1 MLTPGVA
8 HETLLSGRTL
18 QLWAVTFLTCF
29 GIASAAAGLIEAL
42 FNDPFKPFGAYYLGA
57 ALLGCCTIATV
68 RVWPRKSFSRYFPI
82 PGTTITIVIGDL
94 FDQDGHLIVGV
105 NDTFDTD
112 TTSVIAPHSIQGQ
125 MLHREYSGDLP
136 RLDEDLEKALRDVQP
151 ARLESRADR
160 PQGKLARY
168 PVGTVAVIGE
178 RDRRFF
184 CAAYA
189 TSDNG
194 NVVHSTLDHLW
205 QSLSEIWE
213 AVRRHGERR
222 TVSVSVLGTGLAR
235 ISNLPPGDLIRL
247 ILISYMA
254 ASREAVIADQLRLVI
269 HPTLAANLNIKEIE
283 DFLSAQ

>member
-8 HETLLSGRTL
+8 HETLLSKRTL

-29 GIASAAAGLIEAL
+29 GIASATAGLIEAL

-82 PGTTITIVIGDL
+82 PGTTITIVVGDL
-94 FDQDGHLIVGV
+94 FDQDGHLIIGM

-112 TTSVIAPHSIQGQ
+112 TGSVIAPHSIQGQ
-125 MLHREYSGDLP
+125 MLAREYGGDVTW
-136 RLDEDLEKALRDVQP
+136 LDEEVEKALRDVP
-151 ARLESRADR
+151 PTHVESRTDR
-160 PQGKLARY
+160 PRGKLARY

-178 RDRRFF
+178 RHRRFF
-184 CAAYA
+184 CVAYS
-189 TSDNG
+189 TTDNG
-194 NVVHSTLDHLW
+194 HVVHSSLDDLW
-205 QSLSEIWE
+205 RSLSEIWK
-213 AVRRHGERR
+213 AIRLYGERR

-269 HPTLAANLNIKEIE
+269 HPPLAANLNLQEIE

>member
-8 HETLLSGRTL
+8 HETLLSARTL

-42 FNDPFKPFGAYYLGA
+42 FRDPFKPFGAYYLGA
-57 ALLGCCTIATV
+57 ALVGCCAIATAN
-68 RVWPRKSFSRYFPI
+68 VWPRTSFSRYFPT
-82 PGTTITIVIGDL
+82 PGTTITIVVGDL
-94 FDQDGHLIVGV
+94 FRQDGHLIIGM

-112 TTSVIAPHSIQGQ
+112 TASVIAPHSIQGQ
-125 MLHREYSGDLP
+125 MLDREYGGELP
-136 RLDEDLEKALRDVQP
+136 RLDEDLEKALRDVP
-151 ARLESRADR
+151 ASLMETRADR

-168 PVGTVAVIGE
+168 PVGTVVVIGE

-184 CAAYA
+184 CVAYS
-189 TSDNG
+189 TSDND
-194 NVVHSTLDHLW
+194 NVVHSTVDDLW
-205 QSLSEIWE
+205 RSLSETWK

-235 ISNLPPGDLIRL
+235 ISNLPPHDLIRL

-254 ASREAVIADQLRLVI
+254 ASREGVIADQLRLVI
-269 HPTLAANLNIKEIE
+269 HPKLAANLNIQEIE